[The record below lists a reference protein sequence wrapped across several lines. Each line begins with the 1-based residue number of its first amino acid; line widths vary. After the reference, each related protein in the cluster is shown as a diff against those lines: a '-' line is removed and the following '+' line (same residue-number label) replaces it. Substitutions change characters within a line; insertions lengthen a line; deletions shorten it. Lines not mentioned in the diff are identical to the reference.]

1 MDKSLFT
8 ACRYTGKERTEGNAS
23 EFRVCSKCGGIT
35 HKTVGAPR
43 KTTYDLTVDNKVATT
58 TEIIPET
65 DLLKQEA
72 FRCSYCAE
80 TLYDYSELDGLVKTA
95 QRLYDNTEEGDRAGN
110 VPEGA
115 KDTLLASI
123 ESANDLIAV
132 IDAGNEEITLIEGQ
146 DPIPVAVHENLV
158 ILNLRHAI
166 ESFTQAIIPF
176 PDKTALLA
184 LIAEAQ
190 ELYDEADEAEYVE
203 GAKDTLLLAIDDA
216 NDVARDIGATVDEV
230 EDAVDAIETAISTF
244 NDAKIP
250 DKTALSDLIDT
261 AQDLYDG
268 SEDADYQEGAKAE
281 LLIAIGEA
289 TTVLEDDTAT
299 TSEVEE
305 AVTALETAISTFN
318 DAKINP

>member
-8 ACRYTGKERTEGNAS
+8 ACRYTGKVRTEENAS
-23 EFRVCSKCGGIT
+23 DFRVCSKCGGIT

-115 KDTLLASI
+115 KETFK
-123 ESANDLIAV
+123 AV
-132 IDAGNEEITLIEGQ
+132 IDEAVALIESI
-146 DPIPVAVHENLV
+146 DSATTELVVDEEPVTVEELV
-158 ILNLRHAI
+158 EGAIADLRSAF
-166 ESFTQAIIPF
+166 EAFTELIIPF
-176 PDKTALLA
+176 PDKTAL
-184 LIAEAQ
+184 
-190 ELYDEADEAEYVE
+190 
-203 GAKDTLLLAIDDA
+203 
-216 NDVARDIGATVDEV
+216 
-230 EDAVDAIETAISTF
+230 
-244 NDAKIP
+244 
-250 DKTALSDLIDT
+250 SDLINT

-268 SEDADYQEGAKAE
+268 SEDTDYQEGARAE
-281 LLIAIGEA
+281 LLVAIGEA
-289 TTVLEDDTAT
+289 TTVLEDDTAI
-299 TSEVEE
+299 TSEVEG

-318 DAKINP
+318 AAKINP

>member
-1 MDKSLFT
+1 M
-8 ACRYTGKERTEGNAS
+8 
-23 EFRVCSKCGGIT
+23 
-35 HKTVGAPR
+35 
-43 KTTYDLTVDNKVATT
+43 
-58 TEIIPET
+58 
-65 DLLKQEA
+65 
-72 FRCSYCAE
+72 
-80 TLYDYSELDGLVKTA
+80 
-95 QRLYDNTEEGDRAGN
+95 
-110 VPEGA
+110 PEGA

-190 ELYDEADEAEYVE
+190 ELYDGSKDADYQE
-203 GAKDTLLLAIDDA
+203 GARAELLIAIGEA
-216 NDVARDIGATVDEV
+216 NDVARDIGATVD
-230 EDAVDAIETAISTF
+230 
-244 NDAKIP
+244 
-250 DKTALSDLIDT
+250 
-261 AQDLYDG
+261 
-268 SEDADYQEGAKAE
+268 
-281 LLIAIGEA
+281 
-289 TTVLEDDTAT
+289 
-299 TSEVEE
+299 EVEE

>member
-8 ACRYTGKERTEGNAS
+8 ACRYTGKVRTEENAS
-23 EFRVCSKCGGIT
+23 EFRVCFKCGGIT

-115 KDTLLASI
+115 KATFKSVIDEAVALI
-123 ESANDLIAV
+123 ESIDSATTELVVDEEPVTVEELVEAAIADLRSAF
-132 IDAGNEEITLIEGQ
+132 EEFTELI
-146 DPIPVAVHENLV
+146 V
-158 ILNLRHAI
+158 
-166 ESFTQAIIPF
+166 PF

-190 ELYDEADEAEYVE
+190 ELYDEANEAEYVE

-216 NDVARDIGATVDEV
+216 NDVAMDIGATVDEV

-268 SEDADYQEGAKAE
+268 SEDADYQEGARAE
-281 LLIAIGEA
+281 LSIAIGEA

>member
-8 ACRYTGKERTEGNAS
+8 ACRYTGKVRTKDNAS
-23 EFRVCSKCGGIT
+23 EFRVCFKCGGIT

-115 KDTLLASI
+115 KATFKSVIDEAVALI
-123 ESANDLIAV
+123 ES
-132 IDAGNEEITLIEGQ
+132 IDSATTE
-146 DPIPVAVHENLV
+146 LV
-158 ILNLRHAI
+158 
-166 ESFTQAIIPF
+166 
-176 PDKTALLA
+176 
-184 LIAEAQ
+184 
-190 ELYDEADEAEYVE
+190 
-203 GAKDTLLLAIDDA
+203 
-216 NDVARDIGATVDEV
+216 VDEEPVTV
-230 EDAVDAIETAISTF
+230 EELVEAAIADLRSAFEEFTELIVPF
-244 NDAKIP
+244 P

-261 AQDLYDG
+261 AQALYDG
-268 SEDADYQEGAKAE
+268 SEDADYQEGARAE

-289 TTVLEDDTAT
+289 TTVLEDDTAI
-299 TSEVEE
+299 TSEVEG

>member
-8 ACRYTGKERTEGNAS
+8 ACRYTGKVRTEGNAS
-23 EFRVCSKCGGIT
+23 EFRVCFKCGGIT

-115 KDTLLASI
+115 KATFKSVIDEAVALI
-123 ESANDLIAV
+123 ESIDSATTELVVDEETVTVEELVEAAIADLRSAF
-132 IDAGNEEITLIEGQ
+132 EEFTELI
-146 DPIPVAVHENLV
+146 V
-158 ILNLRHAI
+158 
-166 ESFTQAIIPF
+166 PF

-268 SEDADYQEGAKAE
+268 SEDADYQEGARAE

-299 TSEVEE
+299 TSEVEG

>member
-8 ACRYTGKERTEGNAS
+8 TCRYTGKMRTVENSS

-110 VPEGA
+110 VPKVA

-123 ESANDLIAV
+123 ESDNDLIAV
-132 IDAGNEEITLIEGQ
+132 IDAGNEKITLIEGQ
-146 DPIPVAVHENLV
+146 DPIPVAVHENSV

-190 ELYDEADEAEYVE
+190 ELYD
-203 GAKDTLLLAIDDA
+203 
-216 NDVARDIGATVDEV
+216 
-230 EDAVDAIETAISTF
+230 
-244 NDAKIP
+244 
-250 DKTALSDLIDT
+250 
-261 AQDLYDG
+261 G
-268 SEDADYQEGAKAE
+268 SEDTDYQEGARDE

-299 TSEVEE
+299 TSEVEG

-318 DAKINP
+318 AAKINP